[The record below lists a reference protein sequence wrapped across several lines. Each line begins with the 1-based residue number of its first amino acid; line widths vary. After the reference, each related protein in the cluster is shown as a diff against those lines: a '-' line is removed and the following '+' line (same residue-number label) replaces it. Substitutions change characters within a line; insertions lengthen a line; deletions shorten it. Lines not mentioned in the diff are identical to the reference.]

1 MSWQEYHR
9 REAALHDVMQE
20 ADRRRDGE
28 LPWELGSAR
37 AAFQSPADLLLALH
51 LHWHTRLS
59 GEVERELAAEPLE
72 LDSAV
77 ARAWREA
84 AASLPGTRAVLD
96 AYDDDPALRAAQ
108 RKELAYLASAAG
120 LAELADPAA
129 PVVGARVRD
138 AARASA
144 SQPSDDGRPSG
155 WLERLLHALVA

>member
-1 MSWQEYHR
+1 MF
-9 REAALHDVMQE
+9 AT
-20 ADRRRDGE
+20 
-28 LPWELGSAR
+28 
-37 AAFQSPADLLLALH
+37 PADLLLALH
-51 LHWHTRLS
+51 MHWHTRLS

-96 AYDDDPALRAAQ
+96 AHEEDPALAAAQ

-129 PVVGARVRD
+129 PAVGTRVRK
-138 AARASA
+138 AARAITR
-144 SQPSDDGRPSG
+144 QPPDDAGRSG
-155 WLERLLHALVA
+155 WLGRLLHALAA